1 MYTKQ
6 KLQVRWGS
14 SMSSQFTACNGV
26 KQGAILSPVLFSIY
40 MDGLFEQL
48 EKSGVGCHMGNHYTG
63 CIGYADDLTLLTPTR
78 SGLKVLINICEKYA
92 HEYCVHFNG
101 TKSRYLIFTGRN
113 CKPDNRTVFFND
125 TEWYCTQDAVHLGHH
140 IFVVNKDSLVADA
153 TAKFWRG
160 YNMFMADFD
169 SSY

>member
-14 SMSSQFTACNGV
+14 IMSSQFTACNGV
-26 KQGAILSPVLFSIY
+26 KQGAILSHILFSIY

-78 SGLKVLINICEKYA
+78 SGLKVLIDICEKYA
-92 HEYCVHFNG
+92 HEYCVNLNG
-101 TKSRYLIFTGRN
+101 TKSRYLIFRGRN
-113 CKPDNRTVFFND
+113 CTPDNRTAFF
-125 TEWYCTQDAVHLGHH
+125 
-140 IFVVNKDSLVADA
+140 
-153 TAKFWRG
+153 
-160 YNMFMADFD
+160 
-169 SSY
+169 